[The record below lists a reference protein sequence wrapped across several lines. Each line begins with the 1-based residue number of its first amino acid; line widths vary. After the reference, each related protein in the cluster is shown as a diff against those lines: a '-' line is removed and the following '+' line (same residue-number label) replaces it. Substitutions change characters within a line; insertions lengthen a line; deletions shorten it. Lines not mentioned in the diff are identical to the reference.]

1 MIGKN
6 SFWYNISM
14 FRKTRQDNHPNL
26 LFPRLSPWEQEFT
39 VDAAAILL
47 FWSLLLLLPLQLFLN
62 FGLVLLVVFLVVAF
76 IFKLELLFYILTT
89 VTFFTGWE
97 ISFSKY
103 EWARNIVYLSS
114 VNAPLGDFIGV
125 LLFGLSFLAIIFGR
139 LHPVWKQKKILIKL
153 STLYGL
159 FLIWSFVCALLA
171 VDHNWISS
179 LKYLLRNMIF
189 VYLVFVVMP
198 VVLIDKLET
207 VKNILKIWFGV
218 GLLAA
223 LFGFSS
229 LYFFAQ
235 SGWPRVTPYGIAG
248 FAPLG
253 YNHNL
258 IAEMLVVVLPAGL
271 YLFLKTKNKKQK
283 QWYFLGLIM
292 TLLAALLT
300 LSRAAWLTIF
310 AQAAVL
316 FVVYF
321 SEIKFRLK
329 KITNLNFY
337 LILVVTAIFGY
348 MIFFLTSPIVQSS
361 TSSRFAMTDI
371 SFFLANRSPI
381 HGYGPG
387 MFVELLGS
395 VRDWTQEYGDALDAH
410 GIIQKIIVED
420 GYVGLILICIFLIYL
435 FKKLWL
441 VYRLSDDK
449 ELYMILFMSVVGAV
463 IFQFFNTSYFTSV
476 MWLPIGLAL
485 SAATFLKKDL

>member
-1 MIGKN
+1 
-6 SFWYNISM
+6 M
-14 FRKTRQDNHPNL
+14 FRKNRQDNNPNL

-39 VDAAAILL
+39 LGAAAILL
-47 FWSLLLLLPLQLFLN
+47 FWSLLLLLPLQMFLS
-62 FGLVLLVVFLVVAF
+62 FGLVLLATFLVIAF
-76 IFKLELLFYILTT
+76 VFKLELLFYILTT
-89 VTFFTGWE
+89 VSFFSGWE

-103 EWARNIVYLSS
+103 EWARNVVYLSL

-125 LLFGLSFLAIIFGR
+125 MLFGLSFLAIIFGR
-139 LHPVWKQKKILIKL
+139 LHPAWKDKKILIKI
-153 STLYGL
+153 SGLYSL
-159 FLIWSFVCALLA
+159 FLLWALVCALLA
-171 VDHNWISS
+171 TDHNWLFS
-179 LKYLLRNMIF
+179 LKYLLRNMAF

-198 VVLIDKLET
+198 VILIDKLET
-207 VKNILKIWFGV
+207 VKNILKIWFGI
-218 GLLAA
+218 GLAAA

-235 SGWPRVTPYGIAG
+235 SGWPRVTPYGISG

-271 YLFLKTKNKKQK
+271 YLFLKAKTEKQK
-283 QWYFLGLIM
+283 QWYLFGIIA

-310 AQAAVL
+310 AQVGVL
-316 FVVYF
+316 LVVYY
-321 SEIKFRLK
+321 SEIKAKIK
-329 KITNLNFY
+329 KINYLNFY
-337 LILVVTAIFGY
+337 LSLLGAVVFGY
-348 MIFFLTSPIVQSS
+348 MVFFLTSPIVQSS
-361 TSSRFAMTDI
+361 TSSRYAMTDI

-387 MFVELLGS
+387 MFEGLLGS
-395 VRDWTQEYGDALDAH
+395 VRDWTQEFGEALDAH
-410 GIIQKIIVED
+410 GIIQKISVED
-420 GYVGLILICIFLIYL
+420 GYIGLALILIFLGYL

-441 VYRLSDDK
+441 VYLASDDK
-449 ELYMILFMSVVGAV
+449 ELYMVLFMSVVGAV
-463 IFQFFNTSYFTSV
+463 VFQFFNTSYFSSV

>member
-1 MIGKN
+1 
-6 SFWYNISM
+6 M
-14 FRKTRQDNHPNL
+14 FRKNRQDNYPNL

-39 VDAAAILL
+39 LGAAAILL
-47 FWSLLLLLPLQLFLN
+47 FWSLLLLLPLQMFLS
-62 FGLVLLVVFLVVAF
+62 FGLVLLVTFLVIAF
-76 IFKLELLFYILTT
+76 VFKLELLFYILTT
-89 VTFFTGWE
+89 VSFFSGWE

-103 EWARNIVYLSS
+103 EWARNVVYLSS

-125 LLFGLSFLAIIFGR
+125 MLFGLSFLAIIFGR
-139 LHPVWKQKKILIKL
+139 LHPAWKDKKILIKI
-153 STLYGL
+153 SGLYGL
-159 FLIWSFVCALLA
+159 FLLWALLCALLA
-171 VDHNWISS
+171 TDHSWLFS

-198 VVLIDKLET
+198 VILIDKLET
-207 VKNILKIWFGV
+207 VKNILKIWFGI
-218 GLLAA
+218 GLAAA

-271 YLFLKTKNKKQK
+271 YLFLKAKTDQQK
-283 QWYFLGLIM
+283 QWYLSGIIV

-310 AQAAVL
+310 AQVGVL
-316 FVVYF
+316 LVVYY
-321 SEIKFRLK
+321 SEIKAKIK
-329 KITNLNFY
+329 KINYLNFY
-337 LILVVTAIFGY
+337 LLLLGAVIFGY
-348 MIFFLTSPIVQSS
+348 MVFFLTSPIVQSS
-361 TSSRFAMTDI
+361 TSSRYAMTDI

-387 MFVELLGS
+387 MFENLLGS
-395 VRDWTQEYGDALDAH
+395 VRDWTQEFGETLDAH
-410 GIIQKIIVED
+410 GIMQKVSVED
-420 GYVGLILICIFLIYL
+420 GYIGLALILIFLAYL

-441 VYRLSDDK
+441 VYLVSDDK

-463 IFQFFNTSYFTSV
+463 VFQFFNTSYFSSV